1 MKIAR
6 LIATVTLGLAL
17 PLSLMGQERAQLDT
31 TVRLNLGGTVDLSLL
46 SGKITVRGWEQPDVK
61 VVASTESGALR
72 FDATSNRV
80 TLRVEQER
88 EGGRSRGDAS
98 YDVSVPR
105 GTRLRLQAAS
115 GNVTASGSQGE
126 ISATTV
132 SGAIDVSG
140 GRRQVA
146 LESVSGPIRVSQV
159 AGDLKAQNV
168 SGSVRAENVS
178 GRVEAWTVNG
188 AIRLIGVQ
196 ANDIRAETVG
206 GDIVYAGRVATGGT
220 YDFESHSGT
229 IRLTIPRSPGAQ
241 FRLETVSGT
250 VQTDFPI
257 ETAPAE
263 GGRKGGR
270 VEFTIGD
277 GRAKVTARTFSGR
290 ILIKS
295 DAAPT
300 IRRDS
305 APIIRRDSVSTT
317 RRDSVS
323 TTRKDSV
330 PTIRRDSNSTSSSEK
345 WGCRRLTPGNVNS
358 GCIPLC
364 TPTQLDCMTPVVPG
378 AHRIYR

>member
-1 MKIAR
+1 MKISQ
-6 LIATVTLGLAL
+6 LIATVIFGLAL
-17 PLSLMGQERAQLDT
+17 PLSLMGQERARLDT
-31 TVRLNLGGTVDLSLL
+31 TVRLNLRGTVDLSLV
-46 SGKITVRGWEQPDVK
+46 SGKITVRGWDLPDVS
-61 VVASTESGALR
+61 VLASTENGVLR

-80 TLRVEQER
+80 TLRVEHER
-88 EGGRSRGDAS
+88 ESGRSRGDAS

-146 LESVSGPIRVSQV
+146 LESVSGPIRASQL
-159 AGDLKAQNV
+159 AGDLRAQNV

-178 GRVEAWTVNG
+178 GRLEAWTVSG
-188 AIRLIGVQ
+188 AIRLIGLR
-196 ANDIRAETVG
+196 ANDIRIETAS

-229 IRLTIPRSPGAQ
+229 IRLTIPRSPGAH
-241 FRLETVSGT
+241 FRLETVSGA

-263 GGRKGGR
+263 GGRKGR

-277 GRAKVTARTFSGR
+277 GRANVTARTFSGR

-295 DAAPT
+295 DADTT

-305 APIIRRDSVSTT
+305 VPIIRRNSASTAPKDSAPTMRKDSVSTT
-317 RRDSVS
+317 RRDSNS
-323 TTRKDSV
+323 TTR
-330 PTIRRDSNSTSSSEK
+330 RNSELE
-345 WGCRRLTPGNVNS
+345 RN
-358 GCIPLC
+358 
-364 TPTQLDCMTPVVPG
+364 
-378 AHRIYR
+378 

>member
-1 MKIAR
+1 MKIAQ
-6 LIATVTLGLAL
+6 LIATVTFGLAL
-17 PLSLMGQERAQLDT
+17 PLSLMAQERARLDT
-31 TVRLNLGGTVDLSLL
+31 TVRLNLRGTVDLSLV
-46 SGKITVRGWEQPDVK
+46 SGKITVRGWELPDVK
-61 VVASTESGALR
+61 VVASTENGALR

-80 TLRVEQER
+80 TLRVEQNR

-105 GTRLRLQAAS
+105 GTRLLLQAAS
-115 GNVTASGSQGE
+115 GNVTASESQGE

-140 GRRQVA
+140 ARRQVA
-146 LESVSGPIRVSQV
+146 LESVSGPIRASQL
-159 AGDLKAQNV
+159 AGDLRVQNV

-178 GRVEAWTVNG
+178 GRLEAWTVNG
-188 AIRLIGVQ
+188 AIRLIGGRS
-196 ANDIRAETVG
+196 NDVRTETVG
-206 GDIVYAGRVATGGT
+206 GNIVYAGPVATGGT

-229 IRLTIPRSPGAQ
+229 IRLTIPRSPGVQ

-263 GGRKGGR
+263 RGRKSGR

-295 DAAPT
+295 NADPT

-305 APIIRRDSVSTT
+305 ASIVRSDSVSRTRRDSASTTRKDSVSTT

-323 TTRKDSV
+323 TTR
-330 PTIRRDSNSTSSSEK
+330 
-345 WGCRRLTPGNVNS
+345 
-358 GCIPLC
+358 
-364 TPTQLDCMTPVVPG
+364 
-378 AHRIYR
+378 